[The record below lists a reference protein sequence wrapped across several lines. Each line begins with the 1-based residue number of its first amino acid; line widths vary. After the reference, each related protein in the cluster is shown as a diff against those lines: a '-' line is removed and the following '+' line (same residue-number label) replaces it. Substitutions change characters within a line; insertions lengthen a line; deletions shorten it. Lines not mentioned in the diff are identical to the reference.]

1 MGQPV
6 VHFEI
11 GGRDGEQLRGFY
23 TELFDW
29 NLTVAEDLNNYAGV
43 CAEEE
48 GIGGGIMTT
57 TEDMPPA
64 LCLHLHPGGRRSS
77 VFGQS
82 EEPWR

>member
-29 NLTVAEDLNNYAGV
+29 KIARHAPAGMGHIGVFIDPAGNN
-43 CAEEE
+43 
-48 GIGGGIMTT
+48 IG
-57 TEDMPPA
+57 
-64 LCLHLHPGGRRSS
+64 LHK
-77 VFGQS
+77 F
-82 EEPWR
+82 